1 MTTIIFLVI
10 GIAIGYLCF
19 HIGFRFGVIA
29 AVARMEAVRVQMEDI
44 FRDLKDL
51 NDQWTEDE
59 L

>member
-1 MTTIIFLVI
+1 MMTILYVVI

-51 NDQWTEDE
+51 NSQWTEDE